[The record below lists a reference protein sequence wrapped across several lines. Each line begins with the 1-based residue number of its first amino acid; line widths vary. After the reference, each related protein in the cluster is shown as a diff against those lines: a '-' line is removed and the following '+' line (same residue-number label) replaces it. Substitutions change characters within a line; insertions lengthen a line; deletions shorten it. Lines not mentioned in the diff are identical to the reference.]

1 MKEYESIINKYRFK
15 LDAQMNKI
23 EVYCESKGVEPL
35 ALIHVKQNLSE
46 KEFHYEIMQWA
57 SENNAI

>member
-1 MKEYESIINKYRFK
+1 MKEYESIIGKYRFK

-23 EVYCESKGVEPL
+23 EVYCETKGVEPI
-35 ALIHVKQNLSE
+35 ALIQVKQNLSE

-57 SENNAI
+57 YENNTI